1 MTWPTI
7 PAALVL
13 PPRKT
18 ATVTAAPPGRVVAVL
33 ECDDESA
40 YAVAADG
47 PAVRRLDAGA
57 PHFVGLDLQL
67 SPDGTRIAVAG
78 DRELIL
84 QDLTTGAT
92 SVFAF
97 DSLVGVEAWSPDG
110 TRIVVDLDEVLAVV
124 DLSSGSHHVID
135 GTVGT
140 DFYSAAFV
148 LGGGLVIGFDDRV
161 ALALPGGRLVTV
173 SDEYE
178 LSGQGSVSPTGDLVA
193 LVRPPDYPHGGE
205 PAEFDIALVTTEG
218 EPVGTAKPIEVTGH
232 DIDVLGWRSAG
243 ELLISDNGP
252 DGITLF
258 GIGLDG
264 TRTDPLT
271 TGTADVTGIAVATGL
286 AGELRP
292 RPAGEPD
299 YGTATSSRRWFGRG

>member
-13 PPRKT
+13 PPRRT
-18 ATVTAAPPGRVVAVL
+18 APVTTAPPGRVVALL

-47 PAVRRLDAGA
+47 PAVRRLDAGD
-57 PHFVGLDLQL
+57 PHYVDMDVQL
-67 SPDGTRIAVAG
+67 SPDGTRVAVAG
-78 DRELIL
+78 DRELIV
-84 QDLTTGAT
+84 QDLTTGAV
-92 SVFAF
+92 SALGV
-97 DSLVGVEAWSPDG
+97 DSLIGVEAWSPDG
-110 TRIVVDLDEVLAVV
+110 TRVVVDLDEVLAVV
-124 DLSSGSHHVID
+124 DLSTGSHHVID

-148 LGGGLVIGFDDRV
+148 PGGGLVIGFDDRV
-161 ALALPGGRLVTV
+161 ALAFPGGRLVTL

-178 LSGQGSVSPTGDLVA
+178 LSGQGSVSPGGDLLA

-205 PAEFDIALVTTEG
+205 PAEFDIALVTTDG

-243 ELLISDNGP
+243 ELLISDTGP
-252 DGITLF
+252 DGITVF
-258 GIGLDG
+258 WIGLDG
-264 TRTDPLT
+264 TRSDPLT

-286 AGELRP
+286 IGELRQ
-292 RPAGEPD
+292 RPTGEPD
-299 YGTATSSRRWFGRG
+299 YGTARSSRGWFGRG